1 MMRNMATILI
11 VAVLALVSLG
21 LVMLM
26 SVSAFVPDNQGDP
39 LFFIVKQSI
48 FLGLGLVACAIAM
61 RWDYHDWIRHV
72 WWIMGAC
79 VLLLVLCWMPGIGR
93 KVNGAHRWLFL
104 PGVSLQPAEFV
115 KLGTVAFLAFWLGR
129 HQRKIEGFREGFGKP
144 LCMVM
149 LMCGLVVIQPDL
161 GTTAVLFLITFVL
174 MFTAGTKW
182 YYIAPL
188 PVIGVVGILAVAFF
202 IPERRERILAFMN
215 PEAHESAAAYQIVQ
229 GLIALGSGGIQGM
242 GLGNS
247 VQKFYV
253 PEAHT
258 DSIFALLGEELG
270 LICTLSVVLC
280 FLLIALSGGL
290 ISYHAPDPT
299 GTLLGLGVTS
309 LICIQAAIN
318 IAVVT
323 SLMPA
328 KGMGLPFVSYGG
340 SNLLMSLCC
349 VGILLNIHRQGSY
362 APITTRRVLPPRATV
377 RM

>member
-1 MMRNMATILI
+1 
-11 VAVLALVSLG
+11 
-21 LVMLM
+21 
-26 SVSAFVPDNQGDP
+26 
-39 LFFIVKQSI
+39 
-48 FLGLGLVACAIAM
+48 
-61 RWDYHDWIRHV
+61 
-72 WWIMGAC
+72 
-79 VLLLVLCWMPGIGR
+79 
-93 KVNGAHRWLFL
+93 
-104 PGVSLQPAEFV
+104 
-115 KLGTVAFLAFWLGR
+115 VAFLAFWLGR
-129 HQRKIEGFREGFGKP
+129 HQRKIESFQEGFGKP

-161 GTTAVLFLITFVL
+161 GTTAVLFLITFIL

-188 PVIGVVGILAVAFF
+188 PVVGVVGILAVAFF

-270 LICTLSVVLC
+270 LICTLSVVFC

-299 GTLLGLGVTS
+299 GTLLGLGATS